1 VARGVAAYDRR
12 MIQFVHSGPCAYG
25 SSRPTETKPPR
36 PPSAAWLE
44 VVSAGSWDPSADGG
58 DGHIWPLYC
67 EDAVLILPSLVHHSW
82 QCANRPDRV
91 QQPEEQALGVGPV
104 QVADGQHLRIGTP
117 FPSSAYPRLGIHL

>member
-1 VARGVAAYDRR
+1 MARGVAAYDRR

-67 EDAVLILPSLVHHSW
+67 ENAVLILPSLVHHVTGLVPSTDM
-82 QCANRPDRV
+82 AFSDARTAVEYTRPGAADRNS
-91 QQPEEQALGVGPV
+91 EQALGRVGSGV
-104 QVADGQHLRIGTP
+104 CDSTATP
-117 FPSSAYPRLGIHL
+117 